1 MPSGPAFADA
11 KGSEAACFS
20 RNLINQFRVGQ
31 WREPTAGTMTMLSE
45 EPTRPFE
52 WRLFSSA
59 GGLPLTSL
67 CPAGRELVPFDNG
80 QTLRWRLDQ

>member
-1 MPSGPAFADA
+1 MSPRRSSASLGGMPSGPAFADA

-20 RNLINQFRVGQ
+20 CNLINQFRVGQ

-52 WRLFSSA
+52 WRRFPSA
-59 GGLPLTSL
+59 GGLISHHSL
-67 CPAGRELVPFDNG
+67 PG
-80 QTLRWRLDQ
+80 